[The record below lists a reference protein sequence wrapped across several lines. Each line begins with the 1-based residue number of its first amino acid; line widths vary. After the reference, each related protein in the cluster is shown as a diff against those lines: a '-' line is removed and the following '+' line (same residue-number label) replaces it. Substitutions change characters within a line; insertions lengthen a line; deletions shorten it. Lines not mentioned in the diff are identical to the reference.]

1 MVRLTLRL
9 AVVVTL
15 ATALGTPLVFAQ
27 DGYRQPPAPIAQI
40 LDAPPTPNA
49 VPSPNRDWLLLIEP
63 SGAPSIAQ
71 VGAPFLR
78 LAGHRVNP
86 RTNGPH
92 LEFGAAR
99 GMRLVRVAAGEPRER
114 RIETVQTRR
123 ITGVQW
129 SPDGAHV
136 AFSVNGD
143 SGIALWVADVATG
156 RSRRLTEPRLNSAG
170 EFFGAC
176 RWAGPSRLACKMI
189 PTGRGA
195 PPSMDQAPTGP
206 AIQETTEGPRSAIW
220 TYQNLLTS
228 PADEAL
234 FEHYFTSQIA
244 FVGLDGTV
252 TPVGRPGIYTAV
264 LPSPDGQYLAVQ
276 AVHRPYSYQVELSS
290 FPMRTE
296 VWSTAGSVV
305 KLVADRPLQEV
316 ANNFDFAQA
325 GPRGL
330 AWRADAPATLVWAEA
345 LDGGN
350 PKQPAEKRDRVVTLA
365 APFAGDPA
373 PLIDLG
379 FRYGGVQWTR
389 TGLAVVSEGWQ
400 STRRARQWLVD
411 TRSPNAAPTMLFD
424 LSSEDRYR
432 NPGSLLTAA
441 GPFGAPVIVTTA
453 DGRHAYRAGPGA
465 SPEGDRPFLDRVE
478 LVGGKS
484 ERLWRSAAP
493 HYEEIVA
500 LLDPA
505 ARRAITR
512 REGVEE
518 PPNYFVREVSGG
530 GLARLT
536 SLPDPAPQLAG
547 VTKQLLRYKRA
558 DGVDLSATL
567 YLPTG
572 YNKDRD
578 GPLPFLLWAYP
589 TEFKDAAAAGQTRG
603 SPYRFGRSQLQFTD
617 HLLLLTQGYGVLDD
631 ATMPI
636 IGEGEKEPN
645 DTYVEQLVASAK
657 AAVDKIAEMGV
668 GDPERVA
675 VGGHSYGAFMTAN
688 LLAHSRLFRAGVA
701 RSGAYNR
708 TLTPFGFQRESR
720 SFWEADEIYMRMSP
734 FTHADKLKDPILF
747 IHGAADSNPGTYTIQ
762 SERMY
767 AAVKGTGGKAR
778 LVLLPAED
786 HGYSARESIGHLLWE
801 TVTWLDTHVKPK
813 PKPKAD

>member
-1 MVRLTLRL
+1 MIRLSLRVTFTLVIGNAL
-9 AVVVTL
+9 ASPVAL
-15 ATALGTPLVFAQ
+15 AQG
-27 DGYRQPPAPIAQI
+27 GYRQPPAPIAQI

-49 VPSPNRDWLLLIEP
+49 VPSPNREWLLLVEP

-71 VGAPFLR
+71 VAAPFLR

-99 GMRLVRVAAGEPRER
+99 ALRLVRVSGGEPRER
-114 RIETVQTRR
+114 RIETPETRR

-129 SPDGAHV
+129 SPDGAHI

-156 RSRRLTEPRLNSAG
+156 RSRRLTEPRLNAAG
-170 EFFGAC
+170 EFLGAC
-176 RWAGPSRLACKMI
+176 RWAGAVRLACKMI
-189 PTGRGA
+189 PTGRGPA
-195 PPSMDQAPTGP
+195 PSVEQVPMGP
-206 AIQETTEGPRSAIW
+206 AVQETGGGSSNAIW
-220 TYQNLLTS
+220 TYQNLLTG
-228 PADEAL
+228 PEDEAL

-244 FVGLDGTV
+244 LVGVDGTV
-252 TPVGRPGIYTAV
+252 TPIGRPGILTAV
-264 LPSPDGQYLAVQ
+264 LPSPDARYLAVQ
-276 AVHRPYSYQVELSS
+276 VVHRPYSYQVELSS
-290 FPMRTE
+290 FPTRTE
-296 VWSTAGSVV
+296 LWSMTGEVV

-325 GPRGL
+325 GPRAL
-330 AWRADAPATLVWAEA
+330 AWRADAAATLTWAQA
-345 LDGGN
+345 LDGGD
-350 PKQPAEKRDRVVTLA
+350 PKQAATKRDRVMMLA
-365 APFAGDPA
+365 APFTGDA
-373 PLIDLG
+373 TPLIDLG
-379 FRYGGVQWTR
+379 FRYGGAQWTR

-400 STRRARQWLVD
+400 STRQSRQWLVD
-411 TRSPNAAPTMLFD
+411 TRSPSLTPTLLAD

-432 NPGSLLTAA
+432 NPGAFITSA
-441 GPFGAPVIVTTA
+441 GPFGVPVILTSS

-478 LVGGKS
+478 LGSTKS

-493 HYEEIVA
+493 YYEEVIAVV
-500 LLDPA
+500 DPA
-505 ARRAITR
+505 GRRMITR
-512 REGVEE
+512 REAAEE
-518 PPNYFVREVSGG
+518 APNYFVRDVAGG
-530 GLARLT
+530 AVTRLT
-536 SLPDPAPQLAG
+536 TLPDPAPQMAG

-567 YLPTG
+567 YLPAG
-572 YNKDRD
+572 YQKDRD

-603 SPYRFGRSQLQFTD
+603 SPYRFGRSQLQFAD

-631 ATMPI
+631 PTMPI
-636 IGEGEKEPN
+636 IGEGEAEPN
-645 DTYVEQLVASAK
+645 DSYVQQLVASAK
-657 AAVDKIAEMGV
+657 AAVDKIVEMGV
-668 GDPERVA
+668 ADRERIA

-720 SFWEADEIYMRMSP
+720 SYWKAEEVYTRMSP
-734 FTHADKLKDPILF
+734 FTYADSVKDAILF
-747 IHGAADSNPGTYTIQ
+747 IHGAADSNPGTFTIQ

-767 AAVKGTGGKAR
+767 AAVKGNGGLAR

-786 HGYSARESIGHLLWE
+786 HGYSARESIGHVLWE
-801 TVTWLDTHVKPK
+801 TVTWLDTHVKR